1 MRHLLNRPDP
11 RLAALDA
18 SYAIIEFD
26 PSGRIQT
33 ANDNLLAT
41 MGYTLQEVVGQHHR
55 MFVEPG
61 YAASEAYS
69 RFWESLRQGQ
79 HQSAEFRRVGKGGR
93 DVWIEASYNPIK
105 DRAGR
110 VSRIMKLATD
120 VTARRLER
128 FDFESQI
135 KAINQSQCVIEFKLD
150 GTVIKANQNF
160 LDFMGFSTDELE
172 GVHHSRFCSPDYAA
186 SPEYKAFWAKLGEGV
201 FQSGEFQRFTASG
214 EEVWLQASYNPVFD
228 LDGRPLKVVKVATD
242 MTAIAKRRRQRE
254 NIQHDIHTGLQ
265 TVSAAVIQSSGQ
277 AQAAV
282 TDANQA
288 ATNVQSVAAG
298 AEELAAS
305 FAEISRSAAEAL
317 SISREAVV
325 ESERTSGIMSGLSQS
340 TAAIGRVVEL
350 INQIA
355 DQTNLLA
362 LNATIEASR
371 AGEAGK
377 GFAVVANEVKGLAAQ
392 TSKAIEDIA
401 RQVQTVQS
409 TSQDAVTA
417 ISSVA
422 GVISRIDSIA
432 ASIASAVEQQSAV
445 TRDIS
450 QNMQTAAQS
459 VSNMTLAVEDIAQ
472 ATRSAEDSTR
482 KVTEAAASIA

>member
-26 PSGRIQT
+26 PSGRIRS
-33 ANDNLLAT
+33 ANENFLAT
-41 MGYTLQEVVGQHHR
+41 MGYALEEVVGQHHR
-55 MFVEPG
+55 MFVEAE
-61 YAASEAYS
+61 YAASDAYA
-69 RFWESLRQGQ
+69 RFWERLRQGH
-79 HQSAEFRRVGKGGR
+79 HQTAEFRRVGKNGR

-110 VSRIMKLATD
+110 VTRIMKLATD

-135 KAINQSQCVIEFKLD
+135 KAINQSQCVIEFNLD
-150 GTVIKANQNF
+150 GTVIKANRNF
-160 LDFMGFSTDELE
+160 CDFMGYSADALA

-228 LDGRPLKVVKVATD
+228 LNGRPLKVVKVATD

-305 FAEISRSAAEAL
+305 FAEISRSAA
-317 SISREAVV
+317 
-325 ESERTSGIMSGLSQS
+325 QS

-432 ASIASAVEQQSAV
+432 ASIATAVEQQSAV

-472 ATRSAEDSTR
+472 ATRSAEVSTR
-482 KVTEAAASIA
+482 RVTEAAASIA

>member
-26 PSGRIQT
+26 PSGRIRS
-33 ANDNLLAT
+33 ANENFLAT
-41 MGYTLQEVVGQHHR
+41 MGYALEEVVGQHHR
-55 MFVEPG
+55 MFVEAE
-61 YAASEAYS
+61 YAASDAYA
-69 RFWESLRQGQ
+69 RFWERLRQGH
-79 HQSAEFRRVGKGGR
+79 HQTAEFRRVGKNGR

-110 VSRIMKLATD
+110 VTRIMKLATD

-135 KAINQSQCVIEFKLD
+135 KAINQSQCVIEFNLD
-150 GTVIKANQNF
+150 GTVIKANRNF
-160 LDFMGFSTDELE
+160 CDFMGYSADALA

-228 LDGRPLKVVKVATD
+228 LNGRPLKVVKVATD

-305 FAEISRSAAEAL
+305 FAEISRSAADL
-317 SISREAVV
+317 SGSCRRV
-325 ESERTSGIMSGLSQS
+325 RTHLWHHVRPVPVNCGYRK
-340 TAAIGRVVEL
+340 GRR
-350 INQIA
+350 A
-355 DQTNLLA
+355 DQPDRGPDQS
-362 LNATIEASR
+362 SR
-371 AGEAGK
+371 A
-377 GFAVVANEVKGLAAQ
+377 Q
-392 TSKAIEDIA
+392 RHDRS
-401 RQVQTVQS
+401 
-409 TSQDAVTA
+409 
-417 ISSVA
+417 
-422 GVISRIDSIA
+422 
-432 ASIASAVEQQSAV
+432 V
-445 TRDIS
+445 TR
-450 QNMQTAAQS
+450 
-459 VSNMTLAVEDIAQ
+459 
-472 ATRSAEDSTR
+472 R
-482 KVTEAAASIA
+482 